1 MTVRSR
7 RLLAVAA
14 VVVALVGLGGSASGA
29 LSDYYLSAGS
39 GTNVFAVKLAGT
51 MNSTWRGYLHSGV
64 SAWNS
69 TYSQTGTLISVT
81 SGSTNKS
88 IQLGALPSGTIGRYQ
103 YGGSRAD
110 RTFAIT
116 VDAQQ
121 IIDSPQRIASIAKWA
136 KFTTMH
142 ELGHGLSLKDN
153 PSTGSASIMKY
164 KPMSWTGVYGSPR
177 AYDKNAVATIY

>member
-7 RLLAVAA
+7 RAIAVA
-14 VVVALVGLGGSASGA
+14 VVLLALVGLGGPARGA
-29 LSDYYLSAGS
+29 LSDHYLSAGS
-39 GTNVFAVKLAGT
+39 GTNVFTVRFAGT
-51 MNSTWRGYLHSGV
+51 MNSTWRGYVQSGI

-69 TYSQTGTLISVT
+69 TYSQTGTLIST
-81 SGSTNKS
+81 TTGSSSKS
-88 IQLGALPSGTIGRYQ
+88 LQLGALPSGTIGRYQ
-103 YGGSRAD
+103 YGGSRAN

-121 IIDSPQRIASIAKWA
+121 IIDSPQRVSSVAKWA
-136 KFTTMH
+136 KFTAMH
-142 ELGHGLSLKDN
+142 ELGHALSLKDN

-177 AYDKNAVATIY
+177 AYDKNAVASIY